1 MSEIFSKIISCG
13 SYLPS
18 KIVTNHD
25 LAKTIDT
32 SDEWIFTRSG
42 ISQRH
47 VAAEGEYASDL
58 GYKAALDAINNADFD
73 KELIDVV
80 IVATSTPDNIF
91 PSTATKIQH
100 RLGLKN
106 CYAFDMQAVCS
117 GFVYGLTIADS
128 LIKSGSAKNVLL
140 VGSETL
146 SRIVDWQDRS
156 SCVLFG
162 DGAGAVILSA
172 NTKDDSGIVSHA
184 LFSDG
189 EYYDI
194 LKTNGGPSMTGGE
207 GKITMVG
214 KEVFKHAV
222 AKMSDAVIKAL
233 EKANL
238 TLEDVNFLVP
248 HQANQRIIS
257 AVGKKLNLDSSKVVS
272 TVKNHANTS
281 AASIPLAL
289 DYACKKNLISNND
302 IVVFEALGAGL
313 TWGSVIYKW

>member
-13 SYLPS
+13 SYLPK
-18 KIVTNHD
+18 KIVTNDD
-25 LAKTIDT
+25 LSKTIDT
-32 SDEWIFTRSG
+32 SDEWIFSRSG

-47 VAAEGEYASDL
+47 IAAEGEYASDL
-58 GYKAALDAINNADFD
+58 GYHAALAAINNIGFD
-73 KELIDVV
+73 KELIDVI

-91 PSTATKIQH
+91 PSTATKIQYK
-100 RLGLKN
+100 LGLKN

-117 GFVYGLTIADS
+117 GFVYGLTIADG
-128 LIKSGSAKNVLL
+128 LIKSGSARNVLL

-172 NTKDDSGIVSHA
+172 NTKDDSGIISHA

-207 GKITMVG
+207 GKITMIG
-214 KEVFKHAV
+214 REVFKHAV

-233 EKANL
+233 AKANL

-257 AVGKKLNLDSSKVVS
+257 AVGKKLGLDSDKLVS

-289 DYACKKNLISNND
+289 DYACKKNLISDND

>member
-1 MSEIFSKIISCG
+1 MNEIFSKIISSG
-13 SYLPS
+13 SYLPK
-18 KIVTNHD
+18 KILTNHD

-47 VAAEGEYASDL
+47 IAEVGEYASDL

-73 KELIDVV
+73 KELIDVI

-100 RLGLKN
+100 KLGLKN

-117 GFVYGLTIADS
+117 GFVYGLTIADG
-128 LIKSGSAKNVLL
+128 LIKSGSAKNILL
-140 VGSETL
+140 IGAETL

-162 DGAGAVILSA
+162 DGAGAIILSA
-172 NTKDDSGIVSHA
+172 NTQDDSGIMSHA

-194 LKTNGGPSMTGGE
+194 LKTDGGPSMTGGE

-222 AKMSDAVIKAL
+222 SKMSDAVIKAL
-233 EKANL
+233 AKVNL
-238 TLEDVNFLVP
+238 TIEDVDFLVP